1 MFLFTDTPPDFV
13 HSVSST
19 KKGKSG
25 TDYYTFSFQ
34 TSPDKFAKVIGFDQ
48 KTHQHFIHF
57 EKTKSPSKILSARED
72 DGQIFINQY
81 TSLIK
86 ANSSDVNFDPCKEH
100 SPAGT
105 SSSANL
111 PDSSATDITLQQL
124 DKLTRNQ
131 RVNVKATLTMGSLE
145 PKELVKRNGSKGRA
159 KEDCVLENKTGSTII
174 HLWDDTITA
183 LTTGQSYD
191 IKNLSV
197 KNFNGKTHLGTTT
210 ETTFTPIHTLLK
222 DIKGKEL
229 LTNIKKTITVEEF
242 KFTDKV
248 NTFMVCQIPNCK
260 KKMPYA
266 VDCKVITCASC
277 GTCQK
282 VEACEKGMSAHLC
295 AQIDGKDIWL
305 TAFTNVMKMLIN
317 KVDLSCNNTTDELKE
332 GLLNLENVKLLID
345 STSNFILDV
354 LEYTRPHYLKL
365 LLQQS

>member
-1 MFLFTDTPPDFV
+1 MVLPVLFSRTQSSFALPFEPFL
-13 HSVSST
+13 
-19 KKGKSG
+19 
-25 TDYYTFSFQ
+25 
-34 TSPDKFAKVIGFDQ
+34 
-48 KTHQHFIHF
+48 
-57 EKTKSPSKILSARED
+57 L
-72 DGQIFINQY
+72 
-81 TSLIK
+81 
-86 ANSSDVNFDPCKEH
+86 
-100 SPAGT
+100 T
-105 SSSANL
+105 SSF
-111 PDSSATDITLQQL
+111 
-124 DKLTRNQ
+124 
-131 RVNVKATLTMGSLE
+131 
-145 PKELVKRNGSKGRA
+145 GSK
-159 KEDCVLENKTGSTII
+159 EPI
-174 HLWDDTITA
+174 
-183 LTTGQSYD
+183 
-191 IKNLSV
+191 V
-197 KNFNGKTHLGTTT
+197 KVAF
-210 ETTFTPIHTLLK
+210 TFTLIHTLLK

-282 VEACEKGMSAHLC
+282 VKACEKGMSAHLC
-295 AQIDGKDIWL
+295 AQIDGKDVWL
-305 TAFTNVMKMLIN
+305 TAFTDFMKMLIN

>member
-1 MFLFTDTPPDFV
+1 M
-13 HSVSST
+13 
-19 KKGKSG
+19 KKGK
-25 TDYYTFSFQ
+25 TVRDYYTFTFQ
-34 TSPDKFAKVIGFDQ
+34 TSPDKFARAIGFDQ
-48 KTHQHFIHF
+48 KSHQQAIHF

-86 ANSSDVNFDPCKEH
+86 ANSSDINFDPCKEQ

-131 RVNVKATLTMGSLE
+131 RVNVKATLTMGPLE
-145 PKELVKRNGSKGRA
+145 PKELRKRNGSIGKV
-159 KEDCVLENKTGSTII
+159 KEDCVLEDKTGNAII
-174 HLWDDTITA
+174 HIWDDTATT
-183 LTTGQSYD
+183 LTTGQIYE
-191 IKNLSV
+191 INNLSV

-210 ETTFTPIHTLLK
+210 ETTFTPIDPLMKEL
-222 DIKGKEL
+222 KGKEL
-229 LTNIKKTITVEEF
+229 LTNIKKTTTVEEF

-282 VEACEKGMSAHLC
+282 VKACEKGVSARLC
-295 AQIDGKDIWL
+295 AEVDGKDIWL
-305 TAFTNVMKMLIN
+305 TAFTEVMKMLIN
-317 KVDLSCNNTTDELKE
+317 KVDLSCNNTTDELKQ
-332 GLLNLENVKLLID
+332 GLLNLENTKLLID

-354 LEYTRPHYLKL
+354 LE
-365 LLQQS
+365 